1 MRGRLVGATGVR
13 YPKSMSAQEFGSPR
27 WLLVKTCQDLAT
39 KAKSPDLYGKLRM
52 AGLIRHLLVGSHA
65 LADRVAK
72 ERSAS
77 LEFWYREPPEDG
89 SLWKA
94 ADGFDAS
101 RRVMAQGESRRTG
114 KDELLNAR
122 VAFIGAWWTVGQ
134 LIAAIDH
141 FYGGASPAGLE
152 GVSRETMLELDR
164 SVRSGSVQVPVILQE
179 INGVVLRALLPFA
192 EVPEGAREPLPELA
206 PTGSAC
212 PFGGKLA
219 LE

>member
-1 MRGRLVGATGVR
+1 
-13 YPKSMSAQEFGSPR
+13 MSAPDLGSPR
-27 WLLVKTCQDLAT
+27 WLLVKTCQDLAS

-52 AGLIRHLLVGSHA
+52 AGLLRHLLVGAHA
-65 LADRVAK
+65 LADRAAK
-72 ERSAS
+72 ERGEA
-77 LEFWYREPPEDG
+77 LEFWYREPPADG
-89 SLWKA
+89 AAWRA

-101 RRVMAQGESRRTG
+101 RRVMADGESRRTG
-114 KDELLNAR
+114 KDAFLAAR
-122 VAFIGAWWTVGQ
+122 VAYIGDWWTVGQ

-141 FYGGASPAGLE
+141 FYAGAPPVGLE

-164 SVRSGSVQVPVILQE
+164 AVRSGSAQVPVILQE

-192 EVPEGAREPLPELA
+192 EVRDAATAPATKKELA
-206 PTGSAC
+206 PQASGC